1 MKVSK
6 NFIVCMMITLFIAT
20 PMLFAQQN
28 SGGRGLF
35 YVNSAR
41 TIGKGHLNSYF
52 HTSFF
57 GKVSSS
63 EITQT
68 IWNVQG
74 SFTLN
79 YGLTNRIELSLF
91 PIIYQDVNRGTTSD
105 GKTNTS
111 NTPGDIFLKL
121 KVGSLGNPKS
131 KLKYGAMLTSRFPIG
146 KSHNVIYEPYSA
158 GTVELGLTAMASY
171 AGDYLFPDESLNGH
185 VNLGY
190 IFHNDAGKFG
200 NKNISSEV
208 TYGIGVQYPLDKWDV
223 TMELNGNYFVQKPSA
238 SAYSRENYLFIT
250 PGVSYR
256 IYKWLHLDFGSDFR
270 LTADNEESN
279 YVNPLSDNLP
289 SNYPDWRVHMAIKL
303 AILPSSLYRESE
315 RDILVKKAETR
326 REVFEQIVRERRETE
341 KAEQELERIKEERM
355 KAEQELNRLRE
366 LLDGKSSKTKKAAD
380 DKKKKKKGDG

>member
-1 MKVSK
+1 MKALKYSL
-6 NFIVCMMITLFIAT
+6 ICITLFMAI
-20 PMLFAQQN
+20 PELFAQQN
-28 SGGRGLF
+28 AGGRGLF

-52 HTSFF
+52 HSSFF
-57 GKVSSS
+57 GKVSHA
-63 EITQT
+63 EINQT
-68 IWNVQG
+68 MWNVQG

-79 YGLTNRIELSLF
+79 YGLTDRVEVSLN
-91 PIIYQDVNRGTTSD
+91 PIVYQDVNRGTTTD
-105 GKTNTS
+105 GKRSKYNL
-111 NTPGDIFLKL
+111 PGDLFLKL

-131 KLKYGAMLTSRFPIG
+131 KIKYGAMLTSRFPVG
-146 KSHNVIYEPYSA
+146 KSNNVLYEPYSA
-158 GTVELGLTAMASY
+158 GTVALGLTTMASY

-190 IFHNDAGKFG
+190 IFHNDAGKIE
-200 NKNISSEV
+200 NKNISAEV

-223 TMELNGNYFVQKPSA
+223 TMELNGNYFVQKPSV

-256 IYKWLHLDFGSDFR
+256 IYNWLHLDFGSDFR
-270 LTADNEESN
+270 LSSDKEESRYN
-279 YVNPLSDNLP
+279 FSGNLP
-289 SNYPDWRVHMAIKL
+289 NNYPDWRVHMAIKL

-326 REVFEQIVRERRETE
+326 REVFEQIVRERRETG
-341 KAEQELERIKEERM
+341 KAEQELARIKEERI

-380 DKKKKKKGDG
+380 EKKKKKKGDG